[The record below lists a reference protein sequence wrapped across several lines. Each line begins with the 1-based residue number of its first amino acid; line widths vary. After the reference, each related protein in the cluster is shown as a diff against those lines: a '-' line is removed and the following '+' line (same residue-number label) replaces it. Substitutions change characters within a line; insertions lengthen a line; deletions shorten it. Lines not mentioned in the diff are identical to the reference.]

1 MIYKIKFTHCKYIM
15 KQNSNSSKK
24 SKTKFVF
31 VVGGVL
37 SGLGKGIVTSSI
49 GAILK
54 AGGYSVTAVKI
65 DPYINL
71 DAGTMRP
78 TEHGE
83 VYVTDDGGEIDQDL
97 GNYERF
103 LSVHIP
109 KRNNITTGQVYLSV
123 IEKERQLKYNG
134 RDVEVIP
141 DIVNEVKKRILEC
154 TNGYEFTLVE
164 VGGTSGDIENLVF
177 LHAVR
182 ELSREYPSINVMVTY
197 LPYLKNVNELKTKPT
212 QHAMSKLREVGIFPD
227 FVVAR
232 SEIGIDKPRRWIIS
246 KRCFIDEEYIID
258 NPDLES
264 IYTLPLLFE
273 KQEFAEKILSKFG
286 MKKDIDLL
294 EWKKYSNKLRNATKE
309 LKIALIGKYVSHG
322 KTEHADV
329 YLSVLESI
337 KHACAHKGIRPKIV
351 QIQST
356 RFEEEPADAVLK
368 GFDGAIV
375 TGGFGSSG
383 IEGKITAIKYLREN
397 NMPFL
402 GLCLGMQL
410 AVVEYAR
417 NVCNMGGAHTT
428 EVDPETRYPVIDI
441 LPEQKELLKNKKYG
455 ATMRL
460 GACLAVLKKGT
471 IVSKLYCA
479 EEVFERHR
487 HRYEVNPEYIEE
499 LEENGIVFSG
509 SSPDRRLMEFMEL
522 PAHKFFVATQAHPE
536 FKSAPLNPH
545 PLFVGLVKACLK

>member
-1 MIYKIKFTHCKYIM
+1 MVSEKM
-15 KQNSNSSKK
+15 PSSPKS
-24 SKTKFVF
+24 SKTKFIF

-49 GAILK
+49 GCILK
-54 AGGYSVTAVKI
+54 SGGYSVTSVKI
-65 DPYINL
+65 DPYINI

-83 VYVTDDGGEIDQDL
+83 VYVTEDGGEIDQDL

-103 LSVHIP
+103 MGITVP
-109 KRNNITTGQVYLSV
+109 KRNNITTGQIYLSV
-123 IEKERQLKYNG
+123 IQKERELKYGG

-141 DIVNEVKKRILEC
+141 DIVDEVKRRILDC
-154 TNGYEFTLVE
+154 TDNCDFVLVE

-182 ELSREYPSINVMVTY
+182 ELSREYPSVNVMVTY

-212 QHAMSKLREVGIFPD
+212 QHAISKLREVGIFPD
-227 FVVAR
+227 FIVAR
-232 SEIGIDKPRRWIIS
+232 SEIGIDKPRRWTIS
-246 KRCFIDEEYIID
+246 KRCFMDEEFIID

-273 KQEFAEKILSKFG
+273 KQGFGDKILAKFG
-286 MKKDIDLL
+286 MKDGIDLS
-294 EWKKYSNKLRNATKE
+294 EWKKYTNKLKNATKE

-322 KTEHADV
+322 KTDHADV

-337 KHACAHKGIRPKIV
+337 KHASAYSGVKPNIV

-356 RFEEEPADAVLK
+356 RFEEEKAEDVLK
-368 GFDGAIV
+368 GFDCAIV
-375 TGGFGSSG
+375 PGGFGSTG
-383 IEGKITAIKYLREN
+383 IEGKIAAIKYLREKN
-397 NMPFL
+397 IPFL

-417 NVCNMGGAHTT
+417 NVCGMKGAHST
-428 EVDPETRYPVIDI
+428 EMDPDTPYPVIDI
-441 LPEQKELLKNKKYG
+441 LPEQKELIKNKKYG

-460 GACLAVLKKGT
+460 GSCQAVLDKGT
-471 IVSKLYCA
+471 IVHKLYGKD
-479 EEVFERHR
+479 EVSERHR
-487 HRYEVNPEYIEE
+487 HRYEVNPAYIEK
-499 LEENGIVFSG
+499 LKSCGLVFSG
-509 SSPDRRLMEFMEL
+509 TSPDSRLMEFLEL
-522 PAHKFFVATQAHPE
+522 PDRKFFVATQAHPE
-536 FKSAPLNPH
+536 FKSTPLAPH
-545 PLFVGLVKACLK
+545 PLFMGLIKACLK

>member
-1 MIYKIKFTHCKYIM
+1 MKKTSTSQKKTEPKFI
-15 KQNSNSSKK
+15 
-24 SKTKFVF
+24 F

-49 GAILK
+49 GSILK

-65 DPYINL
+65 DPYINI

-83 VYVTDDGGEIDQDL
+83 VYVTEDGGEIDQDL

-103 LSVHIP
+103 MNIHIP
-109 KRNNITTGQVYLSV
+109 KRNNITTGQIYLSV
-123 IEKERQLKYNG
+123 IEKERQLKYKG

-141 DIVNEVKKRILEC
+141 DIVNEAKRRILQC
-154 TNGYEFTLVE
+154 TEGFDFTLVE
-164 VGGTSGDIENLVF
+164 VGGTTGDIENLVF

-182 ELSREYPSINVMVTY
+182 ELTREYLSVSVMVTY

-246 KRCFIDEEYIID
+246 KRCFIDEEFTID

-273 KQEFAEKILSKFG
+273 KQEFGEKILSKFG
-286 MKKDIDLL
+286 IKHDIDLK
-294 EWKKYSNKLRNATKE
+294 EWRRYSNKLKNAEKE
-309 LKIALIGKYVSHG
+309 LNIALIGKYVSHG
-322 KTEHADV
+322 KTDHADV
-329 YLSVLESI
+329 YLSVLEAI
-337 KHACAHKGIRPKIV
+337 KHACAHNGVKPNIT

-356 RFEEEPADAVLK
+356 QFEEQSPEKVIR
-368 GFDGAIV
+368 GFDCAIV
-375 TGGFGSSG
+375 PGGFGSTG

-397 NMPFL
+397 NIPFL

-410 AVVEYAR
+410 AVIEYAR
-417 NVCNMGGAHTT
+417 NVCNMLGANST
-428 EVDPETRYPVIDI
+428 EMDPDTPYPVIDI
-441 LPEQKELLKNKKYG
+441 LPEQKELIKNKRYG

-460 GACLAVLKKGT
+460 GTYPAILKKGT
-471 IVSKLYCA
+471 TVRKLYSKD
-479 EEVFERHR
+479 EVSERHR
-487 HRYEVNPEYIEE
+487 HRYEVNPKYIEI
-499 LEENGIVFSG
+499 LEQNGVVFSG
-509 SSPDRRLMEFMEL
+509 MSPDRKLMEFMEL
-522 PAHKFFVATQAHPE
+522 PDHKLFVATQGHPE
-536 FKSAPLNPH
+536 FKSTPLKPH
-545 PLFVGLVKACLK
+545 PLFVGLIKASLK

>member
-1 MIYKIKFTHCKYIM
+1 M
-15 KQNSNSSKK
+15 KKMSNSQKK
-24 SKTKFVF
+24 SEPKFIF

-49 GAILK
+49 GSILK

-65 DPYINL
+65 DPYINI

-83 VYVTDDGGEIDQDL
+83 VYVTEDGGEIDQDL

-103 LSVHIP
+103 LNTHIP

-123 IEKERQLKYNG
+123 IEKERQLKYKG

-141 DIVNEVKKRILEC
+141 DIVNEAKRRVLQC
-154 TNGYEFTLVE
+154 TEGFDFTLVE
-164 VGGTSGDIENLVF
+164 VGGTTGDIENLVF

-182 ELSREYPSINVMVTY
+182 ELTREYPSVSVMVTY

-246 KRCFIDEEYIID
+246 KRCFIDEEYTID

-273 KQEFAEKILSKFG
+273 KQEFGEKILSKFNI
-286 MKKDIDLL
+286 KHDIDLK
-294 EWKKYSNKLRNATKE
+294 EWRRYSNKLKNAEKE
-309 LKIALIGKYVSHG
+309 LNIALIGKYVSHG

-329 YLSVLESI
+329 YLSVLEAI
-337 KHACAHKGIRPKIV
+337 KHACAHNGVKPNIT

-356 RFEEEPADAVLK
+356 QFEEEPPEKVLK
-368 GFDGAIV
+368 GFDCAIV
-375 TGGFGSSG
+375 PGGFGSTG

-397 NMPFL
+397 NVPFL

-410 AVVEYAR
+410 AVIEYAR
-417 NVCNMGGAHTT
+417 NACSMSGANST
-428 EVDPETRYPVIDI
+428 EMDQDTAYPVIDI
-441 LPEQKELLKNKKYG
+441 LPEQKELIKNKKYG

-460 GACLAVLKKGT
+460 GAYPAVLKKGT
-471 IVSKLYCA
+471 IVHKLYSND
-479 EEVFERHR
+479 EVSERHR
-487 HRYEVNPEYIEE
+487 HRYEVNPEYIEK
-499 LEENGIVFSG
+499 LEQNGMVFSG
-509 SSPDRRLMEFMEL
+509 ASPDRKLMEFMEL
-522 PAHKFFVATQAHPE
+522 PEHKFFVATQGHPE
-536 FKSAPLNPH
+536 FKSSPLKPH
-545 PLFVGLVKACLK
+545 PLFMGLIKACLR